1 MFMSEN
7 NPIKEDAMQQ
17 QILEA
22 AKRLFQVHGL
32 HKVTMDDVAK
42 AIGMGRSSLYYYYKS
57 RDDIFDAVINIDIRE
72 MLSAISIAVKK
83 AKTTEQQINAF
94 FFSKLEV
101 LRERRSFYNTLD
113 MGMDANAISQLNK
126 AKLIHHKLIMKLEG
140 ELLNEILTGGIK
152 TGELKL
158 LSKKERETLIF
169 VLLSSLHGL
178 KREVSVE
185 NNFDRIKSIIQALS
199 HMVIHGLRK

>member
-1 MFMSEN
+1 MFMSPN
-7 NPIKEDAMQQ
+7 NPIKEDAIQQ
-17 QILEA
+17 QILGA
-22 AKRLFQVHGL
+22 AKKLFQVHGL

-57 RDDIFDAVINIDIRE
+57 RDEIFDAVINIDIRE

-83 AKTTEQQINAF
+83 AKTTEQQIHAF

-113 MGMDANAISQLNK
+113 MGMDADAISQFNK

-140 ELLNEILTGGIK
+140 ELLNEILTAGIK
-152 TGELKL
+152 SGELKP
-158 LSKKERETLIF
+158 LSKKEKETLIF

-178 KREVSVE
+178 KREISVE
-185 NNFDRIKSIIQALS
+185 NNFDKIRPIVQALS
-199 HMVIHGLRK
+199 HMVMHGLGK

>member
-1 MFMSEN
+1 MFVSAN
-7 NPIKEDAMQQ
+7 NPIKEDVIEQ
-17 QILEA
+17 QILGA

-57 RDDIFDAVINIDIRE
+57 RDEIFDAVINIDIRE
-72 MLSAISIAVKK
+72 MLSAITIAVKK
-83 AKTTEQQINAF
+83 AKTAEQQIHAF

-113 MGMDANAISQLNK
+113 MGMDADEISQFNK
-126 AKLIHHKLIMKLEG
+126 TKIIHHRLIMKLEG

-152 TGELKL
+152 SGELKQ
-158 LSKKERETLIF
+158 LSKKEKDTLIF

-178 KREVSVE
+178 KRELSVE
-185 NNFDRIKSIIQALS
+185 NNFDQIKPIVQALS
-199 HMVIHGLRK
+199 HVVIHGLGK

>member
-1 MFMSEN
+1 MFMPPS
-7 NPIKEDAMQQ
+7 NPIKEDVIEQ
-17 QILEA
+17 QILGA

-57 RDDIFDAVINIDIRE
+57 RDEIFDAVINIDIRE
-72 MLSAISIAVKK
+72 MLSAITIAVKK
-83 AKTTEQQINAF
+83 AKTAEQQIHAF

-113 MGMDANAISQLNK
+113 MGMDADEISQFNK
-126 AKLIHHKLIMKLEG
+126 TKIIHHRLIMKLEG

-152 TGELKL
+152 SGELKQ
-158 LSKKERETLIF
+158 LSKKEKDTLIF

-178 KREVSVE
+178 KRELSVE
-185 NNFDRIKSIIQALS
+185 NNFDQIKPIVQALS
-199 HMVIHGLRK
+199 HVVIHGLGK

>member
-1 MFMSEN
+1 MFMSPD
-7 NPIKEDAMQQ
+7 NPMKEDAIQQ
-17 QILEA
+17 QILGA

-57 RDDIFDAVINIDIRE
+57 KDEILDAVINIDIRE

-83 AKTTEQQINAF
+83 AKTAEQQIHAF

-101 LRERRSFYNTLD
+101 LRERHSFYNTLD
-113 MGMDANAISQLNK
+113 MGMDADAISQLNK

-152 TGELKL
+152 TGELKP
-158 LSKKERETLIF
+158 LSKKEKETLIF

-185 NNFDRIKSIIQALS
+185 NNFDQIKPIVQAFS
-199 HMVIHGLRK
+199 NMVIRGLRE

>member
-1 MFMSEN
+1 MFMSQN
-7 NPIKEDAMQQ
+7 SPIKEDDIQQ
-17 QILEA
+17 QILGA
-22 AKRLFQVHGL
+22 AKRLFQIHGL

-72 MLSAISIAVKK
+72 MLSVITMAVKT
-83 AKTTEQQINAF
+83 AKTAEQQINAF
-94 FFSKLEV
+94 FISKLEV

-113 MGMDANAISQLNK
+113 IGMDADAISQFNR
-126 AKLIHHKLIMKLEG
+126 AKIMHHKLIMKLEG

-152 TGELKL
+152 SGELKPL
-158 LSKKERETLIF
+158 PKKEKETLIF

-178 KREVSVE
+178 KREISVE
-185 NNFDRIKSIIQALS
+185 NNFDQIKPIVQVFS
-199 HMVIHGLRK
+199 HMVIQGLRK

>member
-1 MFMSEN
+1 MFMSSN
-7 NPIKEDAMQQ
+7 NPMKEDVIQQ
-17 QILEA
+17 QILGA

-57 RDDIFDAVINIDIRE
+57 RDEIFDAVINIDIRE
-72 MLSAISIAVKK
+72 MLSAITIAVKK
-83 AKTTEQQINAF
+83 AKTAEQQIHAF

-113 MGMDANAISQLNK
+113 MGMDADAISQFNK
-126 AKLIHHKLIMKLEG
+126 TKIIHHKLIMKLEG

-152 TGELKL
+152 RGELKP
-158 LSKKERETLIF
+158 LSKKEKETLVF

-185 NNFDRIKSIIQALS
+185 NNFDQIKPIVQTFS
-199 HMVIHGLRK
+199 HMVIHGLGE